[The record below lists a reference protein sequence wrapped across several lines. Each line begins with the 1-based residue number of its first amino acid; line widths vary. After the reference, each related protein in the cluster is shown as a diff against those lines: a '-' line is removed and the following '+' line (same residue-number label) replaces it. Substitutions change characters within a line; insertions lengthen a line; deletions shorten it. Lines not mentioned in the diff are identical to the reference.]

1 MEAKELFKKL
11 VSDAQFADREQS
23 PRPIMTYGSQRI
35 TDFEDDKKPSRRG
48 KFAHLT
54 DEFIDGL
61 GDAELEREM
70 VSFIYR
76 CFQQR

>member
-1 MEAKELFKKL
+1 MDVKVLFKKL
-11 VSDAQFADREQS
+11 IADAKCATRNGTE
-23 PRPIMTYGSQRI
+23 IMSYGSQRI

-61 GDAELEREM
+61 DDAELEREM